1 MAEKVDRQLIFMDCN
16 ANGAFALGLRAAGLR
31 CTLAIGPTDGHCL
44 NFILNNREECE
55 DQTYSLPIDK
65 KALPNVVRLTSS
77 AHLPRR
83 VRPKERKRPRQEK
96 PFFVPSRLKTTDYK
110 DVDEKNLS
118 EGVFVIGKAEDIAKL
133 PPYTNRIALFFRK
146 ITKSLDLMTSISDVR
161 ESTNHR
167 LKIDLSEM
175 TAFVSTVRMFRP
187 KIALRVI
194 PYRDSIPYAYDEF
207 KMTIRP
213 YDGMIRHWSEHGYV
227 VLPILTRPSVFGA
240 SVSRKQCILMGIRN
254 DVFNKI
260 ATSGLLSEKDVKLWS
275 KQAFLAHCLQRRIRY
290 NVEWIKFDHL
300 DIEGMIDDDAFVVQ
314 SISPFVLDAF
324 SAKGTVF
331 EDFVSHTLVE
341 PSLERALNR
350 GLCSEPFWQP
360 SQEELVKVNS
370 QGSIA
375 CELDET
381 IFSVGVEQSGD
392 LTQPKVDKPFAL
404 SEEKKFPSPILCV
417 VDPIQNI
424 YAALS
429 RALVGKKYNSWKRPT
444 LKAVIN
450 AYRGECHME
459 SDVYDPQIS
468 DEQIRRWLF
477 IRVFQVIEH
486 STPRVPKE
494 DCMTWVTFQLAEK
507 IRVALKNLLDNH
519 LTFTVDDQ
527 GHWKM
532 DGSKANRFLI
542 GGTLL
547 AFNDP
552 KLEAFVCEM
561 RQACEDGELFDN
573 YRVSLKLMN
582 QYVVLKRNKTVETL
596 PTTQNCSRVWHPDIP
611 RLITVN
617 EFALC
622 QGYPMGFRFNGDRY
636 LSSNEARPRLCM
648 YEEVTHTMSPIVAY
662 AFGELVKRIIGEYD
676 RVATAK
682 SS

>member
-1 MAEKVDRQLIFMDCN
+1 MAEKADRQLIFMDCN

-31 CTLAIGPTDGHCL
+31 CTLAIGPSDGHCL
-44 NFILNNREECE
+44 NFILNNREDCE
-55 DQTYSLPIDK
+55 DKTYSLPIDK
-65 KALPNVVRLTSS
+65 KRIPNVVRLTSS
-77 AHLPRR
+77 AHLSKR
-83 VRPKERKRPRQEK
+83 VKPKARKMGRLEK
-96 PFFVPSRLKTTDYK
+96 PFFVPSRLKTTDYR
-110 DVDEKNLS
+110 DVDEKPLS
-118 EGVFVIGKAEDIAKL
+118 EGVYVIGKTEDLAKL
-133 PPYTNRIALFFRK
+133 PPYSNRIALFLRK

-161 ESTNHR
+161 ESPNRR
-167 LKIDLSEM
+167 LKLDLSEM
-175 TAFVSTVRMFRP
+175 TAFVKTVRMFRP
-187 KIALRVI
+187 KIALRLI
-194 PYRDSIPYAYDEF
+194 PYRESIPYAYDEF
-207 KMTIRP
+207 NMTIRP
-213 YDGMIRHWSEHGYV
+213 YDGMIRHWAEHGYV
-227 VLPILTRPSVFGA
+227 VLPILTRPNVFGA
-240 SVSRKQCILMGIRN
+240 SVSRKQCLLMGIRN
-254 DVFNKI
+254 DVFNKVV
-260 ATSGLLSEKDVKLWS
+260 ASGLLSEKDVQLWS
-275 KQAFLAHCLQRRIRY
+275 KYAFLAHCLQRRNKY
-290 NVEWIKFDHL
+290 NVEWLKFDNL
-300 DIEGMIDDDAFVVQ
+300 KIEGLEDSDAFIVQ
-314 SISPFVLDAF
+314 SINPFVLDST
-324 SAKGTVF
+324 SAQGTLF
-331 EDFVSHTLVE
+331 EHFVSHSGIE
-341 PSLERALNR
+341 PSLERALDR
-350 GLCSEPFWQP
+350 GLSSEPFWKP
-360 SQEELVKVNS
+360 DNDELINIPQS
-370 QGSIA
+370 GSIA

-381 IFSVGVEQSGD
+381 IFSVNVEYMEDRSKSKNEKNEGLFEEQKLISHN
-392 LTQPKVDKPFAL
+392 L
-404 SEEKKFPSPILCV
+404 SA
-417 VDPIQNI
+417 VDPIEDV

-429 RALVGKKYNSWKRPT
+429 RVLVGKKHNSWKRPT